1 MAGRSHLK
9 RTQIVGTGS
18 AVPEKVLTNF
28 DLEKMVDTSDE
39 WIRVRT
45 GIQRRHIAD
54 EKTTSATLASEA
66 AQKAL
71 KDAGLSAQD
80 VDFILVATVTP
91 DMPFPATGC
100 LVQESLGATKAA
112 AMDLSAGCS
121 GFIYALS
128 LADALIRSGN
138 GENILVI
145 GVETLSKII
154 DWTDRNTCVLFG
166 DGAGA
171 VVLTPTEEEGRGL
184 IASHARSDG
193 SLGALLMLP
202 GGGSKNSTSL
212 HTVEQR
218 MHFIKMNGHDLFR
231 PAILSMVEAA
241 LCVLQKAGL
250 NSEQVD
256 LLIPHQ
262 ANLRIIDAVA
272 KKLKLPREK
281 VYVNLDEYGNTSA
294 ASIPI
299 ALDEAKRKGVI
310 RPDNLVLMVA
320 FGAGLTWGAALL
332 RV

>member
-1 MAGRSHLK
+1 MLKESHL
-9 RTQIVGTGS
+9 RRAQIVGTGS
-18 AVPEKVLTNF
+18 AVPEKILTNF

-45 GIQRRHIAD
+45 GIERRHIAD
-54 EKTTSATLASEA
+54 DKTTSATMAFEA

-71 KDAGLSAQD
+71 KDAGIKPEAID
-80 VDFILVATVTP
+80 HILIATVTP

-100 LVQESLGATKAA
+100 IVQERLGATKAA
-112 AMDLSAGCS
+112 AMDLNAGCS

-138 GENILVI
+138 GENILAI
-145 GVETLSKII
+145 GVETLSKIT

-171 VVLTPTEEEGRGL
+171 AVVTPTEEKEKGL
-184 IASHARSDG
+184 IATYTRSDG
-193 SLGALLMLP
+193 SMGKLLMLP
-202 GGGSKNSTSL
+202 GGGSQNPTSL

-218 MHFIKMNGHDLFR
+218 MHFVKMNGRDLFR

-241 LCVLQKAGL
+241 VSVLEKAGL
-250 NSEQVD
+250 NSEQID

-262 ANLRIIDAVA
+262 ANRRIIDAVA

-299 ALDEAKRKGVI
+299 ALDEAKRKGVLKT
-310 RPDNLVLMVA
+310 DDLVLMVA